1 MKNIIFI
8 KSFLL
13 FFVCSLYAVDE
24 DKFMLGK
31 SFFTIPWVEAP
42 SATTARDGL
51 GPLYN
56 ANSCVACHPFDGKG
70 MLYTKTGSV
79 SRSLIAKLSIEANN
93 SFEHQNFLN
102 YKGFVPEPVYGNQL
116 SINATFGVKPE
127 GIVDVSFE
135 EKELTFFDGE
145 KQVLLK
151 PKYKVVDLNYG
162 DMQPNTN
169 ISYRMAPTLYGLGL
183 IDQISNEDIL
193 ANEDVDDRDGDG
205 ISGKA
210 NFVYSNITKK
220 YELGKFTYKA
230 SVPFFKEQ
238 IAGAAINDMGI
249 TTSIFQNENCT
260 KFQKECNDAPKA
272 KDKIDL
278 PDNRLDAIKYYIEN
292 LKVNSTKKDEKYISG
307 LAIFESLSCAKCHIT
322 TFKTKQNEVI
332 NPFSDFLLHD
342 MGDDLADGRVEFK
355 ASKNEWRTTPLWGI
369 SLYEKMNKQK
379 QRFLH
384 DGRAR
389 DIQEAILWHGGEA
402 NNSKE
407 GFMKLPKDKREE
419 LIKFI
424 EEL

>member
-127 GIVDVSFE
+127 GRVDVSFE

-162 DMQPNTN
+162 DIQPNTN

-193 ANEDVDDRDGDG
+193 ANEDVDDKDGDG

-230 SVPFFKEQ
+230 SVPFLKEQ

-292 LKVNSTKKDEKYISG
+292 LKVYTLKKDEKYNSG

-355 ASKNEWRTTPLWGI
+355 ASKNEWRSTPLWGI